1 MTIDDAIEILGG
13 YIYEEKPCEVGR
25 FDEATKLGIEA
36 LKRIREHR
44 AEFGNIPTIKLQGE
58 TR

>member
-1 MTIDDAIEILGG
+1 MTIDGAIKLLTYLHGTNTMPLLEMDRDA
-13 YIYEEKPCEVGR
+13 V
-25 FDEATKLGIEA
+25 KLGIEA